1 MDIDKAAYEA
11 GKNASKAKKIP
22 KTKPPSGSQSVAFDL
37 TADKEAGK
45 ALGRQKLQAFH
56 EGLQE
61 VLSDARSFMD
71 VHYSRS
77 SFELPAAPAV
87 KALPSS
93 EEIADSFMGLLY
105 GYETI
110 EVTQD

>member
-1 MDIDKAAYEA
+1 MSDLRDKV
-11 GKNASKAKKIP
+11 NSSKKTP

-61 VLSDARSFMD
+61 VLSDARQFMN
-71 VHYSRS
+71 VQYSQS
-77 SFELPAAPAV
+77 SFELPAAPTV
-87 KALPSS
+87 KALPPS
-93 EEIADSFMGLLY
+93 EETTDSFMGLLY
-105 GYETI
+105 GYETVEI
-110 EVTQD
+110 TQN

>member
-11 GKNASKAKKIP
+11 GKNASKARKA

-61 VLSDARSFMD
+61 VLSDARQFMH
-71 VHYSRS
+71 VQYSQA
-77 SFELPAAPAV
+77 SFELPTAPAV
-87 KALPSS
+87 KALPPS
-93 EEIADSFMGLLY
+93 EETTDLFMGMFY